1 MRFRG
6 WAGALAFVAAIC
18 GAAALAHAQPETT
31 RRADPLIEACFDGFA
46 DAAAIAS
53 AARAAGGTQVSD
65 TSFADAHAS
74 IENPRHLGLWR
85 AQRWTLGYS
94 EGHLD
99 RLPARACYGAQS
111 SESASEFLTRIAER
125 WPLFALM
132 APTPGAYGEGVRE
145 TYAAQLHGG
154 EALVIVEWAGD
165 RDQASPFVTV
175 VTFPRAQDRAQDQA
189 VAPASIL

>member
-1 MRFRG
+1 MLLRF
-6 WAGALAFVAAIC
+6 WASALAFVGAIC
-18 GAAALAHAQPETT
+18 GAAALAHAQPENA
-31 RRADPLIEACFDGFA
+31 RRAGPLIEACFDGFA
-46 DAAAIAS
+46 DAASIAS

-65 TSFADAHAS
+65 SSFADAHAS

-85 AQRWTLGYS
+85 APRWTLGYS

-99 RLPARACYGAQS
+99 GMPARACYGAQS

-125 WPLFALM
+125 SPLFALM

-165 RDQASPFVTV
+165 RDEASPFVTV
-175 VTFPRAQDRAQDQA
+175 VTFPRAHDRAE
-189 VAPASIL
+189 APASVL